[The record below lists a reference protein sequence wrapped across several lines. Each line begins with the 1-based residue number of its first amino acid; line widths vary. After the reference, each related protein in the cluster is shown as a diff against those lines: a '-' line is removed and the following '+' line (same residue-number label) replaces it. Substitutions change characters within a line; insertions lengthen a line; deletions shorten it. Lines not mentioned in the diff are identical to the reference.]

1 MNKGAGEVMKI
12 PITREGYENLKK
24 EHEFMLNNKR
34 PKILKAIEEARAHG
48 DLSENAE
55 YDAAR
60 EEYQFLQKKV
70 SEIED
75 MLKNSEIV
83 DVKKGDGESVEFGSS
98 VALKNLDTDEE
109 VVYRIVGPYESD
121 IQKGMISMASP
132 LGRAM
137 MGKSV
142 GDEVN
147 FSAPGGQRTYEI
159 VTIT

>member
-1 MNKGAGEVMKI
+1 MKV

-24 EHEFMLNNKR
+24 DHEILLNSKR
-34 PKILKAIEEARAHG
+34 PKLLKAIEEARGHG

-70 SEIED
+70 AELEE
-75 MLKNSEIV
+75 MMKNSEIV
-83 DVKKGDGESVEFGSS
+83 DVKKGDCESVEFGCS

-109 VVYRIVGPYESD
+109 VLYTLVGPYESD

-132 LGRAM
+132 LGRAL

-147 FSAPGGQRTYEI
+147 FSAPGGKRTYEI
-159 VTIT
+159 VKIT

>member
-1 MNKGAGEVMKI
+1 MKV

-24 EHEFMLNNKR
+24 DHEFMLNNKR
-34 PKILKAIEEARAHG
+34 PKTLKAIEEARAHG

-70 SEIED
+70 SEIEE
-75 MLKNSEIV
+75 MMKNSEII
-83 DVKKGDGESVEFGSS
+83 DVKKGDCESVEFGCS

-109 VVYRIVGPYESD
+109 VIYRLVGPYESD

-132 LGRAM
+132 LGRAL

-159 VTIT
+159 VEIT